1 MIRLWDTAGTLLAA
15 HEPLAPPVRVPDD
28 MAWCRPTRAERIEFR
43 VHRASAVAE
52 ALIRAE
58 TDGDHIVAVD
68 MPGGVFRGRVI
79 AWATSPQTSF
89 MRVEVVEFAR
99 ERQVS
104 CVPPPQGSSTAL

>member
-15 HEPLAPPVRVPDD
+15 HEPLTLPVRITDD
-28 MAWCRPTRAERIEFR
+28 MAWCRESRAQKVEFR

-58 TDGDHIVAVD
+58 TARDHFMAVD
-68 MPGGVFRGRVI
+68 MPGGVFRGRVV

-89 MRVEVVEFAR
+89 MRVEVMEFAR
-99 ERQVS
+99 ESQVS
-104 CVPPPQGSSTAL
+104 CAPPPQGSSTAL